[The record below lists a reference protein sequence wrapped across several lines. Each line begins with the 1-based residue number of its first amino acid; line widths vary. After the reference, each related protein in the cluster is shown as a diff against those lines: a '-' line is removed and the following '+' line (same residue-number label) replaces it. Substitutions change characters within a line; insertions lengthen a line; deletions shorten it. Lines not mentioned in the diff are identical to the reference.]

1 MASEKVTFSK
11 GESATLPTDHVAGRL
26 LVATDTGDTYLDTSD
41 TTRIQIT
48 DNRKL
53 NIDGSTPM
61 TGNLNVNNHKLI
73 NLAEPTNNSD
83 GCTKHYTDVAFQELE
98 SEMSTALANYLP
110 LKGGTMVG
118 AVDMGTY
125 KISNI
130 GSPTADTDVTSKQ
143 YVDNANAQNLKLSGV
158 TPMAG
163 DLNMA
168 NHAITNLSTPVNPQD
183 GVNKQYV
190 DSSIGSITSFRVDSN
205 DGSGYASLEALQ
217 VAHPTGEVGVFYLV
231 VNPSAASPNS
241 FDEYFWTGTAY
252 EKAGGFGN
260 VNTDNLATKADLADY
275 LPLSGGTVT
284 GAINSSVTPTQPTNL
299 TNKEYVDQI
308 AGSMK
313 SGPNIYTF
321 TCSETQGTDLKMQ
334 STDPSIV
341 TVNWK
346 PGDIAIIYF
355 TMPGVMPGDYT
366 FTLGIDSPIP
376 ISTVS
381 FAKGSNI
388 EFMDANSWAAV
399 YIQQDS
405 VSAFMVYSMYSQIRL
420 DTSTSGLQFS
430 SDGNPEDYNNL
441 KHKLLEESSKF
452 GPITGSTTNLNYG
465 DSFIVPAIGYDM
477 NGHITSGGQQ
487 TFVLPQ
493 ASPEVT
499 QANTAVNQDL
509 RVLLSNSPN
518 NTTET
523 AGVYKSGSLL
533 FNPSTG
539 ILIAPK
545 FDGII
550 DDGVIT

>member
-11 GESATLPTDHVAGRL
+11 GESANLPEDYVAGRL

-61 TGNLNVNNHKLI
+61 TGDLNVNNYKVV
-73 NLAEPTNNSD
+73 NLAEPTNDSD

-98 SEMSTALANYLP
+98 SEMSNALASYLP
-110 LKGGTMVG
+110 LKGGTMTG
-118 AVDMGTY
+118 AIDMGTY

-130 GSPTADTDVTSKQ
+130 GSPTADTDAVPKQ
-143 YVDNANAQNLKLSGV
+143 YVDNANAQNLKVSGV

-163 DLNMA
+163 NLNMA
-168 NHAITNLSTPVNPQD
+168 NHAITNVSTPVNPQD

-217 VAHPTGEVGVFYLV
+217 AAHPTGEVGVFYLV
-231 VNPSAASPNS
+231 VNSSATSPNI

-260 VNTDNLATKADLADY
+260 VDTDNLATKDDLANY
-275 LPLSGGTVT
+275 LPLSGGTVI
-284 GAINSSVTPTQPTNL
+284 GAINTNVTPTQPTNL

-308 AGSMK
+308 AGSIK
-313 SGPNIYTF
+313 SGPTIYSF
-321 TCSETQGTDLKMQ
+321 ICSEIQGTDLKLR
-334 STDPSIV
+334 STDSSIL
-341 TVNWK
+341 TVNWQS
-346 PGDIAIIYF
+346 GDIAIIYF
-355 TMPGVMPGDYT
+355 TISGVMPGDYT
-366 FTLGIDSPIP
+366 VTLGIDSPIP
-376 ISTVS
+376 ISTSS

-388 EFMDANSWAAV
+388 EFMDANSWAAIYV
-399 YIQQDS
+399 QSDS
-405 VSAFMVYSMYSQIRL
+405 ESAFMVYSMYSQIRL

-430 SDGNPEDYNNL
+430 NDGNSEDYNNL
-441 KHKLLEESSKF
+441 KHKLLAESNKY
-452 GPITGSTTNLNYG
+452 GPTTGSTTNLNYG

-493 ASPEVT
+493 ASSGVS

-523 AGVYKSGSLL
+523 AGTFKSDGLIY
-533 FNPSTG
+533 NPSTNT
-539 ILIAPK
+539 LVATK

-550 DDGVIT
+550 DDGVIV

>member
-11 GESATLPTDHVAGRL
+11 GESATLPEDHVAGRL

-98 SEMSTALANYLP
+98 SEMSTALASYLP

-308 AGSMK
+308 AGSIK

-376 ISTVS
+376 ISTSS

-441 KHKLLEESSKF
+441 KHKLLAESSRF

-493 ASPEVT
+493 ASPGVT
-499 QANTAVNQDL
+499 QTDTAVNQDL

-518 NTTET
+518 NTSET
-523 AGVYKSGSLL
+523 AGTFKSDGLIY
-533 FNPSTG
+533 NPSTNT
-539 ILIAPK
+539 LVATK

-550 DDGVIT
+550 DDGIIA